1 MLFRSRLEAA
11 APLSAG
17 GVNYRITDDALGAA
31 PPSQRY
37 ANNVAAIRFL
47 KQLEAENRAATP
59 EEQEV
64 LAKYVGWGGL
74 ADCFDPRH
82 NNYEGLRSLLTEEE
96 YAAARE
102 STLTAFYTPPVVI
115 HSIYAAL
122 GQMGFRQ
129 GNVLEPACGI
139 GHFLGMLPES
149 MTESKLY
156 GVELD
161 DISGRIARQL
171 YPRSSIS
178 VRGYEDRKSVG
189 RERVC

>member
-1 MLFRSRLEAA
+1 M
-11 APLSAG
+11 
-17 GVNYRITDDALGAA
+17 
-31 PPSQRY
+31 
-37 ANNVAAIRFL
+37 AAIRLL
-47 KQLEAENRAATP
+47 KQLEAENRPATP

-115 HSIYAAL
+115 RSIYAAL

-139 GHFLGMLPES
+139 GHFLGMLPHGGEQG
-149 MTESKLY
+149 L
-156 GVELD
+156 
-161 DISGRIARQL
+161 R
-171 YPRSSIS
+171 
-178 VRGYEDRKSVG
+178 RGAG
-189 RERVC
+189 